1 MHSNTFLNLLLVPC
15 RSCNQAWGDYTTKVI
30 NYDYNYF
37 VLLGMRLQLQLQYLS
52 KVIN

>member
-1 MHSNTFLNLLLVPC
+1 MDSLLQEMATV
-15 RSCNQAWGDYTTKVI
+15 QAWGDYTTKII
-30 NYDYNYF
+30 NYDCNYF